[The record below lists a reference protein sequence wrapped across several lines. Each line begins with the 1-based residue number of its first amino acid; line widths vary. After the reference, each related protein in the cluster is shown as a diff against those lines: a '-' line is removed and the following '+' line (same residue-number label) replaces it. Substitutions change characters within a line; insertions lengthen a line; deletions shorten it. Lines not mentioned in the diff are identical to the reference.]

1 MTLRKMGAQ
10 WRSQD
15 YTSGGSKNDDAMA
28 IREYEAIHLR
38 FDVLDLN
45 AWEFLQC
52 IHLNL
57 VVKVTN
63 VANDGIVLHLLH
75 VLQGDDLEVACG
87 CDEDVDVA
95 DSLFQSGHLEAFH
108 ACLQCADGIALCDVD
123 TGTAATQGKS
133 AALANVTIAA
143 DHGALASDHNISGP
157 HDGVW
162 ERVAAA
168 INVVEL
174 GLCYAIV
181 HIDGRE
187 KELTLR
193 SHFLQT
199 VDSGGGFL

>member
-1 MTLRKMGAQ
+1 M
-10 WRSQD
+10 
-15 YTSGGSKNDDAMA
+15 
-28 IREYEAIHLR
+28 
-38 FDVLDLN
+38 
-45 AWEFLQC
+45 
-52 IHLNL
+52 
-57 VVKVTN
+57 
-63 VANDGIVLHLLH
+63 
-75 VLQGDDLEVACG
+75 LQGNDLEVACG

-95 DSLFQSGHLEAFH
+95 NSLLQSGHLEAFH
-108 ACLQCADGIALCDVD
+108 ACLQCANGVALCDVD
-123 TGTAATQGKS
+123 TSPAAAQGKS

-143 DHGALASDHNISGP
+143 HHGALASDHDISGP

-199 VDSGGGFL
+199 VDSGGGFLADSLALLCHPAVLGLVSRDGILQELQDALELSVVGAGRIWQAAILGKLLLERGGACSAV